1 MYPKLHNRRGY
12 FNDRVKAN
20 CYKRGRLRDE
30 VSSAPTLPKEMF
42 TVAPPPLEEKTE
54 EEAILELA
62 MSVKR
67 TSTELVTALRRGWEY
82 PHVKK
87 MKAKDVDLEL
97 TSIVESVSDNLGTIK
112 TLPIKEKKQVLSL
125 LIKAKELYT
134 PKRGTEVERRGEE
147 APVEAPVQESPVQE
161 SPAQETPVQE
171 TPAQETPAQ
180 EPGVEEV
187 PVEAPAVPSVL
198 E

>member
-1 MYPKLHNRRGY
+1 MYPKLHTQRGY

-20 CYKRGRLRDE
+20 CYRRGRLRDE

-54 EEAILELA
+54 EEAILEMA

-67 TSTELVTALRRGWEY
+67 ASTELVTALRRGWEY

-87 MKAKDVDLEL
+87 MKAKEVDLAL
-97 TSIVESVSDNLGTIK
+97 TTVVESVSDNLGTIK
-112 TLPIKEKKQVLSL
+112 RLPIKEKKQVLSL

-134 PKRGTEVERRGEE
+134 PKRRREVERRGEE
-147 APVEAPVQESPVQE
+147 APAQEA
-161 SPAQETPVQE
+161 PAQETPVQE
-171 TPAQETPAQ
+171 TPAQETPVQ
-180 EPGVEEV
+180 ETPVQETPVEES
-187 PVEAPAVPSVL
+187 PAVPSVL